1 MLSFHE
7 GSPHPILHQ
16 FEDAVLYKHDCNI
29 MLRDSVFLKWAK
41 VRVDSFQSG
50 FDSMPTLIVHADTD
64 QDFDAFKVES
74 ILFPTFSE
82 LAQIVD
88 EPISGLEI
96 VDFTLLG
103 SVIVDDFGAVGGSD
117 SGKVLTER
125 SSAVCYYESFV
136 EARTA
141 EDVEG

>member
-1 MLSFHE
+1 MLSFHV

-16 FEDAVLYKHDCNI
+16 FEDAILYKHDCNI

-41 VRVDSFQSG
+41 VRIDSFESG

-64 QDFDAFKVES
+64 QDFDAFEVES
-74 ILFPTFSE
+74 ILFSAFSE

-96 VDFTLLG
+96 VDFTLFG
-103 SVIVDDFGAVGGSD
+103 SVIVNDFGAVGGSD
-117 SGKVLTER
+117 FWEVLAER
-125 SSAVCYYESFV
+125 SSAVCYDESFV